1 MGKTFAAIIC
11 MAIALSVSSTGEAV
25 VLLTKEEGAMQEAPK
40 GVYEVSRSLNNGPK
54 IMIVVPETNHEYKS
68 PLTIE
73 VRFIPREG
81 SEVDLSKFKVECLKF
96 FNIDITDRVK
106 RYTTKQGL
114 KVDRAEL
121 PVGNH
126 KLRLTIGD
134 TGGGITQ
141 EVFVVKVIE

>member
-1 MGKTFAAIIC
+1 MGKIFSAIIC
-11 MAIALSVSSTGEAV
+11 MAMTLSVCSVAEAL

-40 GVYEVSRSLNNGPK
+40 GVYDVSRPLNNGPR
-54 IMIVVPETNHEYKS
+54 IMIVIPETNHEYKS
-68 PLTIE
+68 PLAIE

-81 SEVDLSKFKVECLKF
+81 SEVDLSQFKVECLKF

-106 RYTTKQGL
+106 RYTTKEGV

-134 TGGGITQ
+134 TKGGITQ

>member
-81 SEVDLSKFKVECLKF
+81 SEVDLSQFKVECLKF

-106 RYTTKQGL
+106 QYTTKEGV
-114 KVDRAEL
+114 KVDKAEL
-121 PVGNH
+121 PAGTH

>member
-1 MGKTFAAIIC
+1 MVKMLAAMIC
-11 MAIALSVSSTGEAV
+11 LAVAVLVCSAAEAV
-25 VLLTKEEGAMQEAPK
+25 VLLTKEEGAMQEAPN
-40 GVYEVSRSLNNGPK
+40 GLYEVSRPLNNGPR
-54 IMIVVPETNHEYKS
+54 IMIVVPETDHEYKS
-68 PLTIE
+68 PLPIE

-106 RYTTKQGL
+106 QYTTKQGV

-121 PVGNH
+121 PAGNH

-141 EVFVVKVIE
+141 EIFVVKVTE

>member
-1 MGKTFAAIIC
+1 MGKIFAAIIC
-11 MAIALSVSSTGEAV
+11 MAIALSFCSAASAV

-40 GVYEVSRSLNNGPK
+40 GVYEVSRPLNNGPK
-54 IMIVVPETNHEYKS
+54 IMIVIPEANHEYRS
-68 PLTIE
+68 PLAIE
-73 VRFIPREG
+73 VRFIPRED
-81 SEVDLSKFKVECLKF
+81 SEVDLSQFKVECLKF

-106 RYTTKQGL
+106 RYTTKQGV

-134 TGGGITQ
+134 TRGGITQ
-141 EVFVVKVIE
+141 EIFVVKVIE

>member
-1 MGKTFAAIIC
+1 MVKIFTAIIC
-11 MAIALSVSSTGEAV
+11 LTVALSVCSAAEAV
-25 VLLTKEEGAMQEAPK
+25 VLLTKEEAAMQDAPG
-40 GVYEVSRSLNNGPK
+40 GVYEVGRPLNSGPK

-68 PLTIE
+68 PLAIE
-73 VRFIPREG
+73 VQFIPREG

-106 RYTTKQGL
+106 RYTTKQGV

-121 PVGNH
+121 PAGIH
-126 KLRLTIGD
+126 KLRITIGD

-141 EVFVVKVIE
+141 DIFVVKVIE

>member
-1 MGKTFAAIIC
+1 MRKIFVAIIC
-11 MAIALSVSSTGEAV
+11 LIIAVSVCNAGEAV
-25 VLLTKEEGAMQEAPK
+25 VLLTKEEGAMKEAPK
-40 GVYEVSRSLNNGPK
+40 EVYEVSRPLNNGPK
-54 IMIVVPETNHEYKS
+54 VVIVIPETDHEYKS
-68 PLTIE
+68 PLPIE
-73 VRFIPREG
+73 VKFIPREG

-96 FNIDITDRVK
+96 FNIDITDRVIK
-106 RYTTKQGL
+106 YTTKEGV

-141 EVFVVKVIE
+141 EIFVVKVIE